1 MPSCVKVEMINV
13 CALKGYWKIKAFKV
27 LLDRPMLLN
36 KAVTLRGCTLPD
48 ILEHAKL
55 NAVRASSI
63 AVYMLSDG

>member
-27 LLDRPMLLN
+27 LLGRPMLMN
-36 KAVTLRGCTLPD
+36 RAVTLRGCTSLD
-48 ILEHAKL
+48 ILESAKL

-63 AVYMLSDG
+63 AVHMLSDG